1 MTKSYFLQFF
11 FFAFVSAFVHPG
23 LLVNEVDIS
32 RIQTKLASKQD
43 PWLSS
48 WNKLISIKYASPSY
62 TNNAVPIVYRGDDG
76 VHPAN
81 AEKLWHDA
89 AAAFNLAL
97 RWKVDKDVEC
107 AEAAS
112 KIMVAWGKT
121 LTAFGNSDENYLA
134 AGFQGHQLANAA
146 ELLRDYSPF
155 AENGLSVVIEML
167 KNVFLSKN
175 IFFLNH
181 QAPSEHNHKHFHA
194 NWELGNIASAMAI
207 GVLSD
212 NQTAFDYAV
221 DYFKNGSGNGAINN
235 AITNIVSEPGTG
247 KPLGQG
253 QESGRDQGHSALNQ
267 QMLGVIAQQAWN
279 QGEDLYSYNNS
290 RLLLGAEY
298 FARYNLGND
307 VPFEPWTNNIVSW
320 TEISSAS
327 RGATRPTWELLY
339 SHYGQIKGLDV
350 PWTKQF
356 FNYTLGTFG
365 GVFEGGGGSYG
376 EGSGHY
382 DGLGWGTLLYR
393 LDQSDVDATRSSS
406 SSTIVASTSTV
417 STPSSTSIVVAAS
430 ASAFSTFSTSSY
442 TASVTVKPTSV
453 VHISTGYIPTSQEPV
468 VKPTTFSTL
477 IRSAT
482 AIPIPEMLPSSTST
496 AQNAMTSVI
505 PTEGEDDS
513 CESD

>member
-1 MTKSYFLQFF
+1 MIKTYLLQIFF
-11 FFAFVSAFVHPG
+11 FTLISAFVHPG
-23 LLVNEVDIS
+23 LLVSNADIN
-32 RIQTKLASKQD
+32 RIQNKIASKQD
-43 PWLSS
+43 PWLAS
-48 WNKLISIKYASPSY
+48 WTKLTSIKYASPSY
-62 TNNAVPIVYRGDDG
+62 TSNAVPIVYRGNDG
-76 VHPAN
+76 VHASN
-81 AEKLWHDA
+81 AENLWHDA

-112 KIMVAWGKT
+112 KILIAWGT
-121 LTAFGNSDENYLA
+121 TMTAFGDSDENYLA

-155 AENGLSVVIEML
+155 EKNGLSIVIEML
-167 KNVFLSKN
+167 NNVFLSKN

-194 NWELGNIASAMAI
+194 NWELGNIASTMAI
-207 GVLSD
+207 AILGD

-221 DYFKNGSGNGAINN
+221 EYFKNGSGNGAINN

-247 KPLGQG
+247 FPLGQG

-279 QGEDLYSYNNS
+279 QGEDLYAYNNS
-290 RLLLGAEY
+290 RILLGAEY

-307 VPFEPWTNNIVSW
+307 VPFVPWTNNIVSW

-339 SHYGQIKGLDV
+339 SHYAQIKGINA
-350 PWTKQF
+350 PWTKEYL
-356 FNYTLGTFG
+356 NHTLETFG
-365 GVFEGGGGSYG
+365 GLFEGGAGSYG

-393 LDQSDVDATRSSS
+393 RDQSDVDAIHS
-406 SSTIVASTSTV
+406 
-417 STPSSTSIVVAAS
+417 
-430 ASAFSTFSTSSY
+430 
-442 TASVTVKPTSV
+442 
-453 VHISTGYIPTSQEPV
+453 
-468 VKPTTFSTL
+468 
-477 IRSAT
+477 
-482 AIPIPEMLPSSTST
+482 SSTST
-496 AQNAMTSVI
+496 AVTSTSAVLVSSTTPAGAASSSAFSEFSASSSASLATFQSTSVVDTLTS
-505 PTEGEDDS
+505 PTSPVVEPTTLATLTRAATHVAAPDRISTSTSAAMGTKITAAPVEDDDDS
-513 CESD
+513 CEID